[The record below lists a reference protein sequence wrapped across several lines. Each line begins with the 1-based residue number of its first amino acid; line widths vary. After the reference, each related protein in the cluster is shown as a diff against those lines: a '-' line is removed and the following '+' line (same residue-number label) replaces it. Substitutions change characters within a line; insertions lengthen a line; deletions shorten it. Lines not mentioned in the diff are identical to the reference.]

1 VRDVPVEEMEEPRAY
16 NISLC
21 FDWHDFD
28 SCMTFE
34 IVVDGSIG
42 NKVEMVKDL
51 IDAWG
56 GIVEMEDDGT
66 IVNLREFKKAYVT
79 ESEGGW
85 EKADPTKKP
94 KMRLVH

>member
-1 VRDVPVEEMEEPRAY
+1 
-16 NISLC
+16 
-21 FDWHDFD
+21 
-28 SCMTFE
+28 
-34 IVVDGSIG
+34 
-42 NKVEMVKDL
+42 MVKDL

-66 IVNLREFKKAYVT
+66 IINLREFKKAYVT

>member
-1 VRDVPVEEMEEPRAY
+1 MRDVPVEEMEEPRAY

-42 NKVEMVKDL
+42 NKVEMVKTT
-51 IDAWG
+51 
-56 GIVEMEDDGT
+56 GIQALLNTPEV
-66 IVNLREFKKAYVT
+66 KK
-79 ESEGGW
+79 
-85 EKADPTKKP
+85 
-94 KMRLVH
+94 